1 MMCNRRGKIGIR
13 NRQCHQN
20 KPSTTYLFCRASQAI
35 AIQRTR
41 NSVFLQDIHTELICP
56 EYNGF
61 NTRRYVGQPPCFL
74 NPRLQGFLPPIDPPP
89 PPAHHDTIKTEI
101 DKCFSLMRAAV
112 KIYSYSRLTSNFKKS
127 CSVNPPIPVLG
138 GIHRLMNNIVFMPQL
153 SS

>member
-20 KPSTTYLFCRASQAI
+20 KPSTTYLFCRSSQDI

-41 NSVFLQDIHTELICP
+41 NSVFLQDIHTELTCP

-74 NPRLQGFLPPIDPPP
+74 NPRLTLLSYHLLTPPP
-89 PPAHHDTIKTEI
+89 PPLLTMTPLRLKLISGFHLESSCDDFLIFTA
-101 DKCFSLMRAAV
+101 DK
-112 KIYSYSRLTSNFKKS
+112 
-127 CSVNPPIPVLG
+127 
-138 GIHRLMNNIVFMPQL
+138 QL
-153 SS
+153 